1 MHNHVTIAAEMASL
15 MNDVPG
21 VGATPAA
28 SAAWIRRKAALLRR
42 IAEETDDPAERADA
56 TVLAALAEQSATRI
70 ESGE

>member
-1 MHNHVTIAAEMASL
+1 MHNHVTIAAEMAGL

-21 VGATPAA
+21 VGATPAT
-28 SAAWIRRKAALLRR
+28 SAAWTRRKAALLRR